1 MTTDTLLL
9 ILTGLC
15 AFLAAAVV
23 WLVLEMRLLKIQ
35 TSENLRRDEQGEM
48 IEAILTGVRSER
60 QEVQQ
65 AVLNVER
72 GVSQTLAGLTGYLT
86 EQQNRSA
93 AEVRTLNETARQS
106 LAETREV
113 MNRQLLELQGL
124 VDARFAKIIE
134 TNASSLEKVRASNEA
149 RLEEMRA
156 TVQEKLDRTLSERLT
171 ASFRTVDEKL
181 GLVQTGLGEMR
192 TMAESVRDLK
202 GILANVKTRGTFG
215 ETQLAAILANILTPA
230 QYGAQVRVVPGSR
243 EAVDFAV
250 RMPGASGDG
259 PCWLPMDSKFPV
271 EDYARLLDA
280 ESRADAAAAAQAR
293 VALERAVLVQAKSIH
308 DKYVR
313 PPYTTEF
320 AVMYLPSE
328 GLYAEVIRIPGLFE
342 KLQRDWRITPAGP
355 TVVSALVNSLQ
366 MGFVTLA
373 LQERSSEVW
382 KVLGEV
388 KGEFLQFA
396 EGFAKVQK
404 KFSEAQSSLDAMKTR
419 QNVMQ
424 KKMSSIEAAG
434 LLEEDGQ
441 EETGAADK
449 LSQGV
454 RGSNASVAA
463 GLN

>member
-35 TSENLRRDEQGEM
+35 TSENLRRDEQDEM

-134 TNASSLEKVRASNEA
+134 TNASASEALGAKLESKFSEIRTSVDASLEKVRAGNEA

-215 ETQLAAILANILTPA
+215 ETQLSL
-230 QYGAQVRVVPGSR
+230 
-243 EAVDFAV
+243 
-250 RMPGASGDG
+250 
-259 PCWLPMDSKFPV
+259 
-271 EDYARLLDA
+271 
-280 ESRADAAAAAQAR
+280 
-293 VALERAVLVQAKSIH
+293 IH
-308 DKYVR
+308 ISEPTR
-313 PPYTTEF
+313 PY
-320 AVMYLPSE
+320 
-328 GLYAEVIRIPGLFE
+328 
-342 KLQRDWRITPAGP
+342 
-355 TVVSALVNSLQ
+355 
-366 MGFVTLA
+366 
-373 LQERSSEVW
+373 
-382 KVLGEV
+382 
-388 KGEFLQFA
+388 
-396 EGFAKVQK
+396 
-404 KFSEAQSSLDAMKTR
+404 
-419 QNVMQ
+419 
-424 KKMSSIEAAG
+424 
-434 LLEEDGQ
+434 
-441 EETGAADK
+441 
-449 LSQGV
+449 
-454 RGSNASVAA
+454 
-463 GLN
+463 

>member
-1 MTTDTLLL
+1 M
-9 ILTGLC
+9 
-15 AFLAAAVV
+15 
-23 WLVLEMRLLKIQ
+23 
-35 TSENLRRDEQGEM
+35 
-48 IEAILTGVRSER
+48 
-60 QEVQQ
+60 
-65 AVLNVER
+65 
-72 GVSQTLAGLTGYLT
+72 
-86 EQQNRSA
+86 
-93 AEVRTLNETARQS
+93 
-106 LAETREV
+106 
-113 MNRQLLELQGL
+113 
-124 VDARFAKIIE
+124 
-134 TNASSLEKVRASNEA
+134 
-149 RLEEMRA
+149 
-156 TVQEKLDRTLSERLT
+156 
-171 ASFRTVDEKL
+171 
-181 GLVQTGLGEMR
+181 
-192 TMAESVRDLK
+192 
-202 GILANVKTRGTFG
+202 
-215 ETQLAAILANILTPA
+215 
-230 QYGAQVRVVPGSR
+230 RVVPGSR

>member
-1 MTTDTLLL
+1 M
-9 ILTGLC
+9 
-15 AFLAAAVV
+15 
-23 WLVLEMRLLKIQ
+23 
-35 TSENLRRDEQGEM
+35 
-48 IEAILTGVRSER
+48 
-60 QEVQQ
+60 
-65 AVLNVER
+65 
-72 GVSQTLAGLTGYLT
+72 
-86 EQQNRSA
+86 
-93 AEVRTLNETARQS
+93 
-106 LAETREV
+106 
-113 MNRQLLELQGL
+113 
-124 VDARFAKIIE
+124 DA
-134 TNASSLEKVRASNEA
+134 SLEKVRAGNEA

-328 GLYAEVIRIPGLFE
+328 GLYAEVIRIPG
-342 KLQRDWRITPAGP
+342 ITPAGP